1 MSAVQTA
8 QICPNAVFVV
18 PTDSELT
25 LQQRTAI
32 YLIDQHC
39 FHTESVMGIGAIKRL
54 GIFHSHAQAVYQTN
68 LLAESGW
75 LLSHEGAYRPSPKA
89 INWLIA
95 QGARAAALPVQS
107 AQNHYDNHPQGE

>member
-1 MSAVQTA
+1 MSAVQTS
-8 QICPNAVFVV
+8 QLCPTSVFAVQ
-18 PTDSELT
+18 TDSELT

-32 YLIDQHC
+32 YLIDQNC
-39 FHTESVMGIGAIKRL
+39 FHPESVMGIGAIKRL
-54 GIFHSHAQAVYQTN
+54 GIFHNHAQAVYQTKQ
-68 LLAESGW
+68 LAEMGW

-95 QGARAAALPVQS
+95 QGARAAALPVQP

>member
-8 QICPNAVFVV
+8 QLCPTSVFTVQ
-18 PTDSELT
+18 TDSELT
-25 LQQRTAI
+25 LLQRTAI
-32 YLIDQHC
+32 YLIDQNC
-39 FHTESVMGIGAIKRL
+39 FHPESVMGIGAIKRL
-54 GIFHSHAQAVYQTN
+54 GVFHSHAQAVYQTN

-95 QGARAAALPVQS
+95 QGARAGLS
-107 AQNHYDNHPQGE
+107 AVTQEQNYVV